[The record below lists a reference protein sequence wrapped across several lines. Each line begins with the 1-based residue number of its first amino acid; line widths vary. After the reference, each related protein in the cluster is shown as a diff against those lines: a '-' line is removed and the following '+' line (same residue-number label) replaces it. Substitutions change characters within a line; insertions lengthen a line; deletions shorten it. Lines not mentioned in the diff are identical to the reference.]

1 MKPRL
6 ACVPEQ
12 SVLQPSL
19 HDASFFDAYE
29 VENPQ
34 VERSA
39 LAIWLDTVQ
48 KTPRWV
54 NQSMALRN
62 AVVARLG
69 LKHAGDLSSFDF
81 SKKAQDYQVGDRVG
95 IFTVYAI
102 SENEVIMGE
111 VDKHLDVRLSL
122 FKSEQGARVVVSTVV
137 HVKNWL
143 GHLYMFFVK
152 PMHRIIAPTVLS
164 KI

>member
-19 HDASFFDAYE
+19 HNASFFDAYE
-29 VENPQ
+29 VANSQ
-34 VERSA
+34 AERSA
-39 LAIWLDTVQ
+39 LAIWLDAVQ
-48 KTPRWV
+48 KMPRWV
-54 NQSMALRN
+54 NQSMVLRN
-62 AVVARLG
+62 AVAARMG

-81 SKKAQDYQVGDRVG
+81 SKAAQDYKVGDRVG
-95 IFTVYAI
+95 IFTVYEIA
-102 SENEVIMGE
+102 ENEVVMGE
-111 VDKHLDVRLSL
+111 TDKHLDVCLSI
-122 FKSEQGARVVVSTVV
+122 FKSDHGARVVVSTVV

-143 GHLYMFFVK
+143 GSLYMFFIK

>member
-1 MKPRL
+1 MKARL

-12 SVLQPSL
+12 SVLQSSL
-19 HDASFFDAYE
+19 HSASFFDAYE

-34 VERSA
+34 AERSP

-62 AVVARLG
+62 AVVGRLG

-81 SKKAQDYQVGDRVG
+81 SKKAQDYRVGDRVG
-95 IFTVYAI
+95 IFTVYEI
-102 SENEVIMGE
+102 SENEVVMGE

-122 FKSEQGARVVVSTVV
+122 FKSDQGARVVVSTVV

>member
-1 MKPRL
+1 MKTRL

-34 VERSA
+34 AERSA
-39 LAIWLDTVQ
+39 LAIWLDIVQ

-69 LKHAGDLSSFDF
+69 LKHAGVLSSFDF
-81 SKKAQDYQVGDRVG
+81 FKKAQDYQVGDRVG

-102 SENEVIMGE
+102 SDTEVIMGE
-111 VDKHLDVRLSL
+111 DDKHLDVRLSL
-122 FKSEQGARVVVSTVV
+122 FKSDHGARVVDSTVV